1 MVRLLLNLIVPVAF
15 SVFVGFLVLLHRQ
28 TKIKVGL
35 NRFKCHLFLFL
46 AVRLEHKTYLSKRD
60 SAILVL
66 VHLVNDLIDLL
77 LGDVETS
84 ALNDSLKF
92 ISGDA
97 TIAVEVEGVE
107 CVVDVEVWVGAE
119 LLAHRLSLVLS
130 SKVGSPA
137 CSELVSGS
145 CSEAVITSVDWGSV
159 VGWSSSDLTGVV
171 IVEGQESCLEFGSG
185 ESAVSAGVV
194 PSDEEIDLVLG
205 WEETDSVESVSE
217 LEGIDD
223 TIASLVEDFEG
234 ISEVEVIACSKTG
247 LVGLNLVLDSADGLK
262 AADELVFVSD

>member
-1 MVRLLLNLIVPVAF
+1 MEQN
-15 SVFVGFLVLLHRQ
+15 
-28 TKIKVGL
+28 
-35 NRFKCHLFLFL
+35 
-46 AVRLEHKTYLSKRD
+46 TYLSKGD

-66 VHLVNDLIDLL
+66 VHLLNDLIDFL

-97 TIAVEVEGVE
+97 AIAVEVEGVE

-119 LLAHRLSLVLS
+119 LLADSLRLVFS

-137 CSELVSGS
+137 CSELVSRS
-145 CSEAVITSVDWGSV
+145 WSEAVITSVNWVLV
-159 VGWSSSDLTGVV
+159 VGWSSSDFTGVV
-171 IVEGQESCLEFGSG
+171 IVEGQESCLEFSSG
-185 ESAVSAGVV
+185 ESAVSVGVV
-194 PSDEEIDLVLG
+194 PSDEEVDLILG
-205 WEETDSVESVSE
+205 WEETDGVESISE
-217 LEGIDD
+217 LVGVDD
-223 TIASLVEDFEG
+223 TIASLVEDLEG

-247 LVGLNLVLDSADGLK
+247 LVGLNLVLDSADGLQ